1 MGRGSYGEPDW
12 ANPDNTTV
20 TAPTQDAGVTG
31 ASVKQN
37 TPSIRG
43 SSGRGRDSCILAS
56 LSLADMG
63 ISVMMAA
70 LGVLVCIHYAGNLTS
85 TSEVFLAAYMILFAT
100 LLFLYELMWW
110 KAIPFVNKTIRKNFG
125 FLYGLKGK
133 GFYLIFVAFLC
144 LGLGDDVNVN
154 KALPWATGLSFLG
167 MGILHFF
174 VVFMFPDTAIKYQA
188 PTAGLDRF
196 GEETNSP
203 V

>member
-1 MGRGSYGEPDW
+1 MCCRFHNVVLVVR
-12 ANPDNTTV
+12 AN
-20 TAPTQDAGVTG
+20 GIH
-31 ASVKQN
+31 SVISNENLRSQN
-37 TPSIRG
+37 SG